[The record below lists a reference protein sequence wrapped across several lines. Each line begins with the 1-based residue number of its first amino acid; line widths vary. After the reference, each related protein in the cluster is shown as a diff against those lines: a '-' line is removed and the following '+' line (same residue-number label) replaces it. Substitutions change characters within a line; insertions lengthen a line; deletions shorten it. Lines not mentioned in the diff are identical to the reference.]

1 MLEIDFDEIE
11 HTFEIDGLTITIS
24 RMSIDERMERDLKLA
39 EIGRNHGESLQ
50 RLGELA
56 EANKDGITLGDIA
69 DKYPDLSGVIP
80 LQNLNKEMYF
90 KHVLKIQGV
99 SVKNGSGP
107 KLLDDEKAKQLI
119 WDRKAKIRNKIID
132 KIQGVLSEK
141 DKKTLYGLV
150 GSENLWE
157 KRIAIISCFAFI
169 KKNEFGDALT
179 ISELL
184 MKDKHDLIHKAVGWM
199 LREIGKRDKKVLEDF
214 LKFHYKNMPRTML
227 RYAIEKFPEEKRKK
241 YLAGNI

>member
-141 DKKTLYGLV
+141 DKKKLLA
-150 GSENLWE
+150 SE
-157 KRIAIISCFAFI
+157 
-169 KKNEFGDALT
+169 
-179 ISELL
+179 
-184 MKDKHDLIHKAVGWM
+184 
-199 LREIGKRDKKVLEDF
+199 
-214 LKFHYKNMPRTML
+214 
-227 RYAIEKFPEEKRKK
+227 
-241 YLAGNI
+241 

>member
-1 MLEIDFDEIE
+1 MLDSLIK
-11 HTFEIDGLTITIS
+11 
-24 RMSIDERMERDLKLA
+24 DL
-39 EIGRNHGESLQ
+39 ENS
-50 RLGELA
+50 
-56 EANKDGITLGDIA
+56 
-69 DKYPDLSGVIP
+69 
-80 LQNLNKEMYF
+80 
-90 KHVLKIQGV
+90 
-99 SVKNGSGP
+99 KNP
-107 KLLDDEKAKQLI
+107 EKAKIFQRFFKTGKGDYGEGDIFLGLNVPLQRSI
-119 WDRKAKIRNKIID
+119 AKKYLD
-132 KIQGVLSEK
+132 LSLPKIQELLKSRIHEHRLVALIILINKYKKSSEREKENIFGFYLKNTKNINNWDLVDISCPNIIGDFLSEK